1 MNINRPIIRHL
12 GALGFLSML
21 GLVAAMIPIAL
32 FAIVS
37 GKVPQND
44 LVYLIAAIFAG
55 AIIGWVTKR

>member
-21 GLVAAMIPIAL
+21 GLTVAMIPIAL
-32 FAIVS
+32 YAIVS
-37 GKVPQND
+37 GRVPQND

>member
-21 GLVAAMIPIAL
+21 GLTIAMIPIAL
-32 FAIVS
+32 YAIVS
-37 GKVPQND
+37 GRVPQND

>member
-21 GLVAAMIPIAL
+21 GLTAAMIPIAL

>member
-44 LVYLIAAIFAG
+44 LVYFIAAIFAG